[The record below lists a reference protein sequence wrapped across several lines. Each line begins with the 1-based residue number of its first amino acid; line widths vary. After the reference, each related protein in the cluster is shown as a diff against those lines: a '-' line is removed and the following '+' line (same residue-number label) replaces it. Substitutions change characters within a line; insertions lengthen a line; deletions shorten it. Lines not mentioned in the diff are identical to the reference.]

1 MSFAALLDDIAL
13 AGPEGL
19 NVAQVFDRATVAG
32 LLPVDTQ
39 KTRTA
44 LLRDLHESVTTVNL
58 LNVTGGIIHSAIAN
72 DAEGALVASVV
83 AGIALARRVCGVA
96 PEVQMTSITWRILW
110 FIGSCRTT
118 GASTSISSLRKAA
131 GGLPIFLKA
140 NTITPLLAA

>member
-19 NVAQVFDRATVAG
+19 KVTQVFDRATVAG
-32 LLPVDTQ
+32 LLPVNTQ
-39 KTRTA
+39 ITRTA
-44 LLRDLHESVTTVNL
+44 LLRDLHESVTAVIL
-58 LNVTGGIIHSAIAN
+58 LNANGGTINSIAN

-118 GASTSISSLRKAA
+118 GTSAAISALRKAA

-140 NTITPLLAA
+140 NTLTPLQAA